1 MFPVYTIR
9 IFKKELIM
17 KKFAII
23 IAIVLVP
30 YLSIAQSNFDKYED
44 MSDVS
49 SVVITSQ
56 MFKLL
61 SKLDLDS
68 DDPEV
73 KEYVDLVENIKN
85 IKIFTTENKG
95 IGQQMKSDVQKYL
108 NSSSLDELMRIKSE
122 GKNVKFYSKPGKN
135 DDYVKEL
142 FMFIEGLE
150 NDGGPNTVVLTI
162 TGDIDLRQVS
172 KIADH
177 LNVPGGEELKKVK
190 KKN

>member
-1 MFPVYTIR
+1 
-9 IFKKELIM
+9 M

-44 MSDVS
+44 MNDVS
-49 SVVITSQ
+49 SVVVTSQ

-61 SKLDLDS
+61 SKLDIDS
-68 DDPEV
+68 NDPEI
-73 KEYVDLVENIKN
+73 KEYVNLVENIKN
-85 IKIFTTENKG
+85 IKVFATENKE

-108 NSSSLDELMRIKSE
+108 SNSSLDELMRVKSD

-135 DDYVKEL
+135 DNYVKEL
-142 FMFIEGLE
+142 FMFMEGLE

-190 KKN
+190 KQN

>member
-1 MFPVYTIR
+1 
-9 IFKKELIM
+9 M

-23 IAIVLVP
+23 ILITLVP
-30 YLSIAQSNFDKYED
+30 YLSIAQSAFDKYED
-44 MSDVS
+44 MNDVS
-49 SVVITSQ
+49 SVVVTSK

-61 SKLDLDS
+61 SKLDINS
-68 DDPEV
+68 DDPEM
-73 KEYVDLVENIKN
+73 KEYINLVENIKN
-85 IKIFTTENKG
+85 IKVFATENKG

-108 NSSSLDELMRIKSE
+108 SNSSLDELMRVKSD

-135 DDYVKEL
+135 DDFVTEL
-142 FMFIEGLE
+142 FMFMEGME